1 MSYRYDNRS
10 GLETCCRAVET
21 RRTLVNGALW
31 RVWPTPPAP
40 YVQLDRRELQGQVV
54 FVSPLDKWMLMLLEA
69 ICTEVRSL
77 GRRAVAG
84 S

>member
-1 MSYRYDNRS
+1 
-10 GLETCCRAVET
+10 
-21 RRTLVNGALW
+21 
-31 RVWPTPPAP
+31 VWPTPPAP
-40 YVQLDRRELQGQVV
+40 YVQLGRRELQGQVV

-69 ICTEVRSL
+69 IGTEVRSS